1 MTRFRKALTLF
12 DDYYDMMSDRVRMEN
27 YKKAISK
34 VVKPGDTVVDL
45 GCGLGI
51 LSFMALQAGAKKV
64 YAIEKSDSIRLA
76 QDVARQNGLSDRI
89 EFINDNSLN
98 VTLPEKVDVIISET
112 LGSFALEENTLEFT
126 IDARKRFLRDGGI
139 MVPEGLNLWVA
150 PSESKKIGRQ
160 IAFWKEIYGIDFSS
174 AAGELAGRLLAE
186 DVSVLELLSKPALY
200 AAIDFY
206 KTEDR
211 LLRGAMSFQI
221 NRTAMINGLAG
232 WFTVKLTD
240 GVVFDTSPISEKT
253 HWKQAFLPVKEP
265 FNVHNGGTLNI
276 ELTVSDKGTGND
288 DTRISYNYAYTPPDV
303 SEEKVQVEVKEKIGR
318 NDPCPCGSGKKYKK
332 CCGAS

>member
-1 MTRFRKALTLF
+1 MTLFRKVMTLF
-12 DDYYDMMSDRVRMEN
+12 DDYYDMMSDKVRMEN

-34 VVKPGDTVVDL
+34 AVKPGDTAVDL

-76 QDVARQNGLSDRI
+76 QEVAKLNGLDDRI
-89 EFINDNSLN
+89 VFINDNSLD

-112 LGSFALEENTLEFT
+112 LGSLALEENTLEFT
-126 IDARKRFLRDGGI
+126 IDARKRFLKEGGK
-139 MVPEGLNLWVA
+139 MLPEGLNLWVA
-150 PSESKKIGRQ
+150 PAESKKIGKQ
-160 IAFWKEIYGIDFSS
+160 FGFWKDIYGIDFS
-174 AAGELAGRLLAE
+174 AAASEMAGRLLAE
-186 DVSVLELLSKPALY
+186 DVGVSELLSKPALY
-200 AAIDFY
+200 AAIDLY
-206 KTEDR
+206 KIEDR
-211 LLRGAMSFQI
+211 VLKGLMSFPVSR
-221 NRTAMINGLAG
+221 NATFNGLAG
-232 WFTVKLTD
+232 WFTVKLTE

-253 HWKQAFLPVKEP
+253 HWKQAFLPIREP
-265 FNVHNGGTLNI
+265 FDVHKGGTLNI

-288 DTRISYNYAYTPPDV
+288 DTRISYNYAYLPPDV

-332 CCGAS
+332 CCGAA